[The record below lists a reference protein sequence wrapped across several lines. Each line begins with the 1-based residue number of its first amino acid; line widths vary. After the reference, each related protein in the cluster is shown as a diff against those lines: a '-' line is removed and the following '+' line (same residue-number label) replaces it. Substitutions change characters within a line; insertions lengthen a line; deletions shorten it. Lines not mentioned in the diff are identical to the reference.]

1 MTGTSEVS
9 TWLTAHLPGGWF
21 VEAPEIQID
30 RDEVLVIGRL
40 EDAGG
45 DEACLR
51 CIERFREATRD
62 HRIRVAVE
70 AERQF
75 GRKVSWGARCG
86 DVCQLFTIL
95 TVPAMTRLR
104 FAERAVLDTLIDAG
118 VARSRSD
125 ALAWCVRL
133 VGANQSEW
141 LDQLREAFQHVQ
153 RVRAAGPKAPVPD

>member
-1 MTGTSEVS
+1 MTGTSDIAA
-9 TWLTAHLPGGWF
+9 WLEARVPRDWF
-21 VEAPEIQID
+21 VEPPEVCVD
-30 RDEVLVIGRL
+30 RDEIIVVGRL
-40 EDAGG
+40 EDAGA
-45 DEACLR
+45 DEHCL
-51 CIERFREATRD
+51 ERIALFRETTR
-62 HRIRVAVE
+62 HYRMHLA
-70 AERQF
+70 AEGERLF
-75 GRKVSWGARCG
+75 DRKISWGARCG
-86 DVCQLFTIL
+86 GVRQLFTIL

-153 RVRAAGPKAPVPD
+153 RVRAAGPQAPTSD